1 MSLKSLNFC
10 QCDAYRNIVYENATA
25 EFYLHWLP
33 WGKISGALNFAK
45 PFLSDLDDLKS
56 GLTELLERKGTL
68 VEGGG
73 IVCVIISM
81 SYIK

>member
-1 MSLKSLNFC
+1 MFLKSLNCC

-33 WGKISGALNFAK
+33 RGKINSALNFTK
-45 PFLSDLDDLKS
+45 LFLSELDDLKS

-73 IVCVIISM
+73 IVCVIICM